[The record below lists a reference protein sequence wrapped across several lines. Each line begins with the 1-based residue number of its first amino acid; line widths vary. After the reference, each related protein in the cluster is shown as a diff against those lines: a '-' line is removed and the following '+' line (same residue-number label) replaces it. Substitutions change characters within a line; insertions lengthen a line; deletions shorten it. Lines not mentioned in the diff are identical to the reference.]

1 MTPKTPSTSLQ
12 VGTVSDH
19 DYAPSKNWP
28 YPVTK
33 SQIMDEVRKLS
44 LAIQDGRAE
53 AMAEKNRYGSS
64 ADPSSFSPDDARN
77 VLALSYGF
85 PGWTQVE
92 RYFDTVDRY
101 SRDPN
106 MEPTPTN
113 SDDASSLADVFLR
126 LACLTQ
132 GVQDHPSRWARARA
146 LLDDHPKLSRLN
158 IYTASVAGDVSAV
171 GEYLEADS
179 ELATTPGGPHDWEPL
194 LYLAY
199 SRLDRETSGHSAVE
213 ITRLLLSHGADPN
226 AGYLWAGFPCPYTVL
241 TGVFGEGENGPVR
254 CPPHPNCCKLAE
266 ILLEAGADP
275 NDAQTLYNRMFS
287 RDDEHLRFLFTHGLG
302 KDRDR
307 PWHRLLG
314 EQSRGWVSSPAS
326 ILAYQLQWA
335 ARWNYLDRV
344 KLLVENGA
352 DVNRPS
358 NRPDARSPYR
368 EAVFHGNES
377 IAEYL
382 AICGAETFVLDDLD
396 RFAGAC
402 ISGDLGRARAMLARD
417 PSLVEKLGERGNT
430 LMENAVGSDN
440 RDAVRLMFELGF
452 DLKKSG
458 MQEAARYGH
467 LDMIKLLVELGTDV
481 SQTDAGHEICALGYA
496 SHYQQNNVIDYLA
509 QFAGIHRAVQSD
521 LLERV
526 GELLD
531 EDPGLVHARDTSGN
545 SPLHCLDVDNRMEDT
560 EEILRLLVT
569 HGADVNA
576 RNKEGLTP
584 LDRLELLSGFSRRDG
599 LAELLRGYG
608 AVESDAA
615 DGSKNRPES

>member
-1 MTPKTPSTSLQ
+1 MTPKTPSASLQ

-33 SQIMDEVRKLS
+33 SQIMDEVRNLS
-44 LAIQDGRAE
+44 LAVQDGRAE
-53 AMAEKNRYGSS
+53 AMTEKNRYGSS

-77 VLALSYGF
+77 VLARSYGF

-101 SRDPN
+101 SRSPN
-106 MEPTPTN
+106 VEPTPSK
-113 SDDASSLADVFLR
+113 SDDASSLAEDFLR

-146 LLDDHPKLSRLN
+146 LLDDHPELSRLN

-199 SRLDRETSGHSAVE
+199 SRLDHGTSGHSAVE

-241 TGVFGEGENGPVR
+241 TGVFGEGENGPAR
-254 CPPHPNCCKLAE
+254 CPPHRNCYELAE
-266 ILLEAGADP
+266 ILIEAGADP

-314 EQSRGWVSSPAS
+314 EKSRGWVSSPAS
-326 ILAYQLQWA
+326 MLAYQLQWA
-335 ARWNYLDRV
+335 TRWNYLDRV

-368 EAVFHGNES
+368 EAVYHGNES

-382 AICGAETFVLDDLD
+382 ADHGAEVYTLDDAD

-402 ISGDLGRARAMLARD
+402 ISGDRDRARALLARS
-417 PSLVEKLGERGNT
+417 PSLIEGLGERGT
-430 LMENAVGSDN
+430 ALMENAVGSDN
-440 RDAVRLMFELGF
+440 RDAVRLMVELGF
-452 DLKKSG
+452 DPRNSG
-458 MQEAARYGH
+458 MHEAARHGY
-467 LDMIKLLVELGTDV
+467 LDMVKLLIELGA
-481 SQTDAGHEICALGYA
+481 DASLQDPAHAIDALGYA

-545 SPLHCLDVDNRMEDT
+545 TPLHCLDVDNSMVDSGD
-560 EEILRLLVT
+560 ILRLLIRR
-569 HGADVNA
+569 GADVNA
-576 RNKEGLTP
+576 RNHAGLTP
-584 LDRLELLSGFSRRDG
+584 LDRLEKLTGFNRRDD
-599 LAELLRGYG
+599 LADLLRAHG
-608 AVESDAA
+608 AVDAC
-615 DGSKNRPES
+615 

>member
-1 MTPKTPSTSLQ
+1 M
-12 VGTVSDH
+12 SDH
-19 DYAPSKNWP
+19 DCAPSKNWP

-44 LAIQDGRAE
+44 LAVQDGRAE
-53 AMAEKNRYGSS
+53 AMTEKNRYGSS

-77 VLALSYGF
+77 VLARSYGF

-92 RYFDTVDRY
+92 RYFDTVDMY
-101 SRDPN
+101 SRSPN
-106 MEPTPTN
+106 VEPTPST
-113 SDDASSLADVFLR
+113 SDDASSLAEDFLR

-132 GVQDHPSRWARARA
+132 GDQDHPSRWARARA

-171 GEYLEADS
+171 GEYLEANS
-179 ELATTPGGPHDWEPL
+179 ELATTPGGPHEWEPL

-199 SRLDRETSGHSAVE
+199 SRLDHETKGHSAVE
-213 ITRLLLSHGADPN
+213 IARLLLSHGADPN

-241 TGVFGEGENGPVR
+241 TGVFGEGENGPAR
-254 CPPHPNCCKLAE
+254 CPPHRNCYELAE
-266 ILLEAGADP
+266 ILIEAGADP

-314 EQSRGWVSSPAS
+314 EQSRGWVSNPAS
-326 ILAYQLQWA
+326 MLAYQLQWA

-368 EAVFHGNES
+368 EAVYHGNES
-377 IAEYL
+377 IAAYL
-382 AICGAETFVLDDLD
+382 ADHGAELYTLDDAD

-402 ISGDLGRARAMLARD
+402 ISGDRDRARALLARS
-417 PSLVEKLGERGNT
+417 PSLIEDLGDRGMA

-440 RDAVRLMFELGF
+440 RDAVRLMVELGF
-452 DLKKSG
+452 DPETCG
-458 MQEAARYGH
+458 MHEAARHGY
-467 LDMIKLLVELGTDV
+467 LEMVKLLIELG
-481 SQTDAGHEICALGYA
+481 SDASLQDPAHAIDALGYA

-521 LLERV
+521 LLDRV

-545 SPLHCLDVDNRMEDT
+545 TPLHCLDVDNSMVDSG
-560 EEILRLLVT
+560 EILQLLVRR
-569 HGADVNA
+569 GADVNA
-576 RNKEGLTP
+576 RNHAGLTP
-584 LDRLELLSGFSRRDG
+584 LDRLEKLTGFDRRDD
-599 LAELLRGYG
+599 LADLLRAHG
-608 AVESDAA
+608 AVDAC
-615 DGSKNRPES
+615 